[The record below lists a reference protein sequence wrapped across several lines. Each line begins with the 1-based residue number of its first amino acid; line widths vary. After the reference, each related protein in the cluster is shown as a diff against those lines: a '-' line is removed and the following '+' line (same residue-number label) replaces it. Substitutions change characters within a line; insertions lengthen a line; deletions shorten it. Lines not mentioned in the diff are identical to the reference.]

1 MLIINSDGSTAEM
14 CGNGIRCFAK
24 YIYEK
29 GIVKK
34 NKISIETLAGIMG
47 VDLNIE
53 NSIVTGIK
61 VNMGSP
67 KLDKKAVPFSAANN
81 NIQYSLNIDGE
92 EYTASTLLMGVL
104 HTVIF
109 VDEIDVN
116 KVIEVGRK
124 VETLDIFPSRT
135 NVNFVRVIDRKNI
148 ELRTWERGAGYTL
161 ACGTGTCASVVAC
174 ILADKTDNFVIA
186 ELAGGKLFI
195 EYDGKD
201 VFMTGPAEF
210 IFKGEYNII

>member
-1 MLIINSDGSTAEM
+1 M

-24 YIYEK
+24 YIFEK

-34 NKISIETLAGIMG
+34 NKISVETLAGIMYI
-47 VDLNIE
+47 DLIVE
-53 NSIVTGIK
+53 NSNVASIN

-67 KLDKKAVPFSAANN
+67 RLEGEKVPFSAEYS
-81 NIQYSLNIDGE
+81 NIEYVLKIDGD
-92 EYTASTLLMGVL
+92 EYRATTMFMGVP

-109 VDEIDVN
+109 VDEIDIN
-116 KVIEVGRK
+116 KVVEVGKK
-124 VETLDIFPSRT
+124 VEILDIYPMKT
-135 NVNFVRVIDRKNI
+135 NVNFVKVIDRGKI
-148 ELRTWERGAGYTL
+148 KVRTWERGAGYTL
-161 ACGTGTCASVVAC
+161 ACGTGTCASAVAC
-174 ILADKTDNFVIA
+174 ITAGKTDNCVEA

-210 IFKGEYNII
+210 ICRGEFDI